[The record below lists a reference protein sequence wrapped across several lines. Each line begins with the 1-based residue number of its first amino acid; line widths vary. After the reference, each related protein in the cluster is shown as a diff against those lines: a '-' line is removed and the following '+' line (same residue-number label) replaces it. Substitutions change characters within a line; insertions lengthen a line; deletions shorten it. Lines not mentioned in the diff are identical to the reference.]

1 MAQTV
6 DDKKIIF
13 SLVNC
18 THTIPQT
25 QKTVLKNIYISFFYG
40 AKIGIIGL
48 NGAGKS
54 TLMKIIAGII
64 QPSQGEVV
72 WSPGYSVGYLE
83 QDPKLDETKTVK
95 ENIMEGVQY
104 IYDALKEYDEVN
116 MKFAEP
122 EYLEDPD
129 KMDQLINRQAEL
141 QDIIDS
147 TDAWNIDS
155 KLERAMAAL
164 HCPPGDWGV
173 QTLSGGERRRVALC
187 RLLLK
192 KPDVLL
198 LDEPTNHLDAESI
211 DWLEQHLQQYEGT
224 VIAVTHDRYF
234 LDDVSE
240 WILELDRGEGIPW
253 KGNYSSW
260 LDQKTKRM
268 AQEEKTAS
276 KRRKTL
282 ERELEWVRMAPKA
295 RQAKGKAR
303 LNSYDKMIN
312 EEQKER
318 EEKLEIFIP
327 NGPRLGA
334 KVIEAKN
341 VAKAFG
347 DKVLFN
353 DLNFM
358 LPPNG
363 IVGIIGPNGAGKTTL
378 FRMIMGLETIDSGT
392 FEVGETV
399 KLAYVDQQH
408 KDIDP
413 KKSIFEVVSGGSE
426 LMRMGGKDI
435 NVPAY
440 LSRFNFNGADQG
452 KLCGVLS
459 GGERNRLHLAMAL
472 KEEGNVLLLDEPTN
486 DIDVNTL
493 RALEEG
499 LEAFAGCAVVIS
511 HDRWFLD
518 RICTHIL
525 AFEGD
530 GNVFFFEGSYT
541 DYEINK
547 AKRLGTEEP
556 KRARYRKLM
565 ED

>member
-1 MAQTV
+1 MA

-13 SLVNC
+13 SMVGVSKSFQNNK
-18 THTIPQT
+18 Q
-25 QKTVLKNIYISFFYG
+25 VLKDIYLSFFYG

-48 NGAGKS
+48 NGSGKS
-54 TLMKIIAGII
+54 TLLKIIAGLDK
-64 QPSQGEVV
+64 SYQGEVV
-72 WSPGYSVGYLE
+72 FSPGYSVGYLAQE
-83 QDPKLDETKTVK
+83 PHLDDTKTVK
-95 ENIMEGVQY
+95 EVVMEGVQSVV
-104 IYDALKEYDEVN
+104 DTLAEYEEIN
-116 MKFAEP
+116 NKFGLP
-122 EYLEDPD
+122 EYYEDPD
-129 KMDQLINRQAEL
+129 KMDALFARQAEL
-141 QDIIDS
+141 QDIIDA
-147 TDAWNIDS
+147 TDAWNLDN
-155 KLERAMAAL
+155 KLERAMDAL
-164 HCPPGDWGV
+164 RCPPEDQPV
-173 QTLSGGERRRVALC
+173 KNLSGGERRRVALC
-187 RLLLK
+187 RLLLQ
-192 KPDVLL
+192 KPDILL

-234 LDDVSE
+234 LDHVAG

-260 LDQKTKRM
+260 LEQKTKRM
-268 AQEEKTAS
+268 EMEEKVAS

-282 ERELEWVRMAPKA
+282 ERELDWVRMAPKA
-295 RQAKGKAR
+295 RQAKGKAS
-303 LNSYDKMIN
+303 LNSYDKLLN
-312 EEQKER
+312 EDVKEK

-327 NGPRLGA
+327 NGPRLGN
-334 KVIEAKN
+334 KVIEAKH
-341 VAKAFG
+341 VAKAYG
-347 DKVLFN
+347 DKLLFD

-363 IVGIIGPNGAGKTTL
+363 IVGVIGPNGAGKTTL
-378 FRMIMGLETIDSGT
+378 FRLIMGLETPDKGE

-399 KLAYVDQQH
+399 KVAYVDQQH

-413 KKSIFEVVSGGSE
+413 NKTVYQVISGGND
-426 LMRMGGKDI
+426 LLRMGNRDI
-435 NVPAY
+435 NARAY
-440 LSRFNFNGADQG
+440 LSRFNFAGSDQE
-452 KLCGVLS
+452 KLCGMLS

-499 LEAFAGCAVVIS
+499 LEDFAGCAVVIS

-525 AFEGD
+525 AFEG
-530 GNVFFFEGSYT
+530 NSEVFYFEGSYT
-541 DYEINK
+541 EYEANK
-547 AKRLGTEEP
+547 MKRMGNVEP
-556 KRARYRKLM
+556 KRVRYRKLM